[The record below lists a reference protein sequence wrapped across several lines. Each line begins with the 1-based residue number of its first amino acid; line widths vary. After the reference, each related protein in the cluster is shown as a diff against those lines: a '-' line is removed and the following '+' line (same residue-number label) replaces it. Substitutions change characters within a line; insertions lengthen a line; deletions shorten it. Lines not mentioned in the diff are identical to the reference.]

1 MESIPEQFTH
11 SIGRIIFNAGLVEF
25 LIGRML
31 PDGPAGKSG
40 KPLIEAARAIEH
52 LAAIPVVDGYER
64 LLPDRNHLVHGT
76 YQVLDDGI
84 VAWHLHRGGAT
95 LTSHPYSVAT
105 LESIAGSWQNLA
117 TAAHIALHLLRD
129 GDAIGP
135 TAPEA
140 S

>member
-31 PDGPAGKSG
+31 PDGPTGQSG
-40 KPLIEAARAIEH
+40 KPLIEAARAIDH
-52 LAAIPVVDGYER
+52 RAAINVIDGYER

-76 YQVLDDGI
+76 YQVFDDHI
-84 VAWHLHRGGAT
+84 VAWHLHRGGAS

-117 TAAHIALHLLRD
+117 TAAHTALHSLRD
-129 GDAIGP
+129 GDAMHP
-135 TAPEA
+135 PEPER